1 MLIEDPTVT
10 LKPHF
15 CFTLSF
21 FFSSLFL
28 WATETVS
35 STPDEAVDNMH
46 HLMEYVFEPRYKEL
60 KEVVALS
67 PSKKRFKKVKACGLT
82 LAEAANLLIRRS
94 PEDAGVEEKELWV
107 KYARDVREQASILYQ
122 AARKKDHPQ
131 VVAAYRQTIGKCNVC
146 HQKFAD
152 GKYQL
157 SP

>member
-1 MLIEDPTVT
+1 MLTEDPAVT
-10 LKPHF
+10 LKPCF
-15 CFTLSF
+15 CLTLPI
-21 FFSSLFL
+21 FFSTLLL
-28 WATETVS
+28 WAPEPVS
-35 STPDEAVDNMH
+35 STPEEPVDNMH

-60 KEVVALS
+60 KEVVPLS
-67 PSKKRFKKVKACGLT
+67 PSKKEFKKVKACGLT
-82 LAEAANLLIRRS
+82 LAEAANLLIRRP
-94 PEDAGVEEKELWV
+94 PEGVGLEEKELWV